1 MVLAKIQR
9 SSGQCAMDEGIL
21 SLSLLFMTNV
31 LSEKEEGGQA
41 RWSQD
46 GEDGGGGGR
55 AGKMVARC

>member
-1 MVLAKIQR
+1 MW
-9 SSGQCAMDEGIL
+9 DEKGIL

-41 RWSQD
+41 RWSLD

-55 AGKMVARC
+55 AGRMVARC